1 MEILYF
7 IIMLLIWIIYVTVII
22 VSAINNINGKRKAI
36 IISILTAII
45 IILTLISV
53 KINPDNVKPI
63 DVYRGK
69 TELKITKTYRDSIII
84 GIDSVVVYKKLK

>member
-1 MEILYF
+1 
-7 IIMLLIWIIYVTVII
+7 MLLIWIIYVTVII

-45 IILTLISV
+45 IILTIISV